1 MNSQASLSL
10 RQISTPERWIWTL
23 LFIVTLTGYVVALG
37 VSMNNPELVAPVLLP
52 TMFLALLA
60 LGVGGF
66 RMTGYQRVSP
76 DTAATIRAGKV
87 WHATNQ
93 RAEAGAV
100 VTLDPAKCRFR
111 AQMPAASP
119 IRLFKKAAYVFAQ
132 YPDWTLRREN
142 TQTRS
147 QFLWELDGSA
157 LPSELYG
164 RGPASVAFLEPA
176 TFRILSVTELPT
188 RPDRKTK

>member
-1 MNSQASLSL
+1 MDSQASLSL
-10 RQISTPERWIWTL
+10 RQISTPERWVWTL

-52 TMFLALLA
+52 AMLLALLA
-60 LGVGGF
+60 LEIGRF
-66 RMTGYQRVSP
+66 RLTGHQRVSP
-76 DTAATIRAGKV
+76 ETAALIRAGKV
-87 WHATNQ
+87 WHASNQ
-93 RAEAGAV
+93 GAEAGAV

-111 AQMPAASP
+111 AQTPAASP
-119 IRLFKKAAYVFAQ
+119 IRLFKKASYVFAQ
-132 YPDWTLRREN
+132 YPDWAMRREN

-147 QFLWELDGSA
+147 QFLRELEGSA

-176 TFRILSVTELPT
+176 TFRILSVTELHT
-188 RPDRKTK
+188 RRDRKSK